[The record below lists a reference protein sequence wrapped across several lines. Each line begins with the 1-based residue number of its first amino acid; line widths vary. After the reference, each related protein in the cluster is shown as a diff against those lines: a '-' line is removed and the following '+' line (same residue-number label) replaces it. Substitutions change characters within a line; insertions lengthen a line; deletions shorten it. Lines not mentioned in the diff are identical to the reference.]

1 MNYLFYAIQALI
13 SAAGILILR
22 DSLEGIQLRNFT
34 TSSREAIPIIFGIF
48 LYALSFILWLV
59 ILSKVNVSIAY
70 PVTIGLT
77 LVFTLV
83 GARIFLQEAVSIRG
97 MLGISMIIVGIFL
110 GTTKSL

>member
-1 MNYLFYAIQALI
+1 MNYFFFAIQAVI
-13 SAAGILILR
+13 SAAGVLILR
-22 DSLEGIQLRNFT
+22 DSLEGFQLRNFT
-34 TSSREAIPIIFGIF
+34 TSSREAIPILFGIF
-48 LYALSFILWLV
+48 LYALSFVMWLV

-77 LVFTLV
+77 LVFTLI
-83 GARIFLQEAVSIRG
+83 GARLFLHEALSIRG

>member
-1 MNYLFYAIQALI
+1 MNYFFYAIQALI

-22 DSLEGIQLRNFT
+22 DSLEGFQLRNFT
-34 TSSREAIPIIFGIF
+34 SSSREAIPIIFGIF

-83 GARIFLQEAVSIRG
+83 GARIFLHEALSIKG
-97 MLGISMIIVGIFL
+97 ILGISMIVVGIFL

>member
-1 MNYLFYAIQALI
+1 MNYLLYAIQALI
-13 SAAGILILR
+13 SAAGVLILR
-22 DSLEGIQLRNFT
+22 DSLNGFQLRYFT

-48 LYALSFILWLV
+48 LYALSFILFLI

-83 GARIFLQEAVSIRG
+83 GARIFLHESLSIRG
-97 MLGISMIIVGIFL
+97 MLGISMIIVGILL
-110 GTTKSL
+110 GTTKNL